1 MKKQL
6 RALCMS
12 LSFVAPGAV
21 VLAPGAVA
29 VPSQENQHQRSEEKY
44 RERLAKQVRHELV
57 MLPWYSVFDSL
68 AFRIDRDQVTLLGQ
82 VTRPVLKSDAEA
94 VVKRIE
100 GVGSVKNDIEVLPLS
115 PMDDQLRRAEFRAI
129 YGEAGMQRY
138 ANQPIPAIHIIV
150 KNGNVTLEGV
160 VDTEMDRNLANLRAN
175 QVPNVFSVRNN
186 LVVAANSKKRS

>member
-1 MKKQL
+1 MKKL
-6 RALCMS
+6 RTLWMS
-12 LSFVAPGAV
+12 LLFVAAV
-21 VLAPGAVA
+21 AVAPRAIA
-29 VPSQENQHQRSEEKY
+29 VPSQENQHKRSEEKY
-44 RERLAKQVRHELV
+44 RERLIKQVRHELV
-57 MLPWYSVFDSL
+57 MLPWYSVFDNL
-68 AFRIDRDQVTLLGQ
+68 AFRIDRDRVTLLGQ

-100 GVGSVKNDIEVLPLS
+100 GVASVKNDIEVLPLS

-160 VDTEMDRNLANLRAN
+160 VDTEMDRNIANLRAN
-175 QVPNVFSVRNN
+175 QVPNVFSVKNN
-186 LVVAANSKKRS
+186 LVVAANSKKHT

>member
-1 MKKQL
+1 
-6 RALCMS
+6 MS
-12 LSFVAPGAV
+12 LLFVA
-21 VLAPGAVA
+21 AVA
-29 VPSQENQHQRSEEKY
+29 VAPRAIAAPSQENQRQRSEEKY
-44 RERLAKQVRHELV
+44 RQRLAKQVRHELV
-57 MLPWYSVFDSL
+57 MLPWYSVFDNL
-68 AFRIDRDQVTLLGQ
+68 AFRIDRDKVTLLGQ

-100 GVGSVKNDIEVLPLS
+100 GVASVRNDIEVLPLS

-129 YGEAGMQRY
+129 YGEAGIPRY

-160 VDTEMDRNLANLRAN
+160 VDTEMDRNIANMRAN

-186 LVVAANSKKRS
+186 LVVAANSKKPS

>member
-6 RALCMS
+6 RAMCVS
-12 LSFVAPGAV
+12 LLFVAPVAV

-57 MLPWYSVFDSL
+57 MLPWYSVFDNL
-68 AFRIDRDQVTLLGQ
+68 AFRIDRDKVTLLGQ

-115 PMDDQLRRAEFRAI
+115 LMDDQLRRAEFRAI

-186 LVVAANSKKRS
+186 LVVAANSKKRT

>member
-6 RALCMS
+6 RVLCMS
-12 LSFVAPGAV
+12 LLFVAPVVVAPGA
-21 VLAPGAVA
+21 AA

-57 MLPWYSVFDSL
+57 MLPWYSVFDNL
-68 AFRIDRDQVTLLGQ
+68 AFRIDRDKVTLLGQ

-100 GVGSVKNDIEVLPLS
+100 GVASVKNDIEVLPLS

-160 VDTEMDRNLANLRAN
+160 VDNEMDRNIANLRAN
-175 QVPNVFSVRNN
+175 QVPNVFSVKNN
-186 LVVAANSKKRS
+186 LVVAANSKKRT